1 MKRIPLIL
9 CLVIA
14 CAALAAEPPVEIGNA
29 KAVRNRLVERAL
41 GYLGTRYVIGG
52 DDGSGFDC
60 SGLIYRV
67 YLDTLMRQIP
77 RTVKTLHGFSEQIRR
92 SELEPG
98 DLVFFDTVGPLT
110 HVGIYIGE
118 SQVVHAASDGPKTG
132 VIVSSLDEKYYAN
145 AYAGSGRI
153 LPSGGWIGIL
163 IDISGAPILG
173 GSYLAGA
180 GSVVTGGS
188 LGGRISYNLFG
199 MYPGLEL
206 KFEYDASL
214 KAFTIPLQLTFGFSK
229 NFWVSAGTTFAFTD
243 AELTAGGSVRR
254 FDIGGPAF
262 LNTFGMGWKLF
273 NFRVA
278 GVKPGV
284 VAGLSYTRLVP
295 DESAAPAFFT
305 DLAAGLKGYVGV
317 NVGLDF

>member
-9 CLVIA
+9 CLVIV
-14 CAALAAEPPVEIGNA
+14 CTALAAEPPVEVGGS
-29 KAVRNRLVERAL
+29 KAVRTRLVERAL
-41 GYLGTRYVIGG
+41 GYLGTPYVIGG
-52 DDGSGFDC
+52 EDRSGLDC
-60 SGLIYRV
+60 SGLVYRV
-67 YLDTLMRQIP
+67 YLDTLGRRIP
-77 RTVKTLHGFSEQIRR
+77 RTVRTLHGFSEPIRL

-110 HVGIYIGE
+110 HMGIYIGD
-118 SQVVHAASDGPKTG
+118 SQIVHAASDGPKTG
-132 VIVSSLDEKYYAN
+132 VIVSSLDETYYTK
-145 AYAGSGRI
+145 AYASSGRI
-153 LPSGGWIGIL
+153 LPSGGWIGVL

-199 MYPGLEL
+199 VYPGLEL

-214 KAFTIPLQLTFGFSK
+214 KAFTIPLQLTFGLTK
-229 NFWVSAGTTFAFTD
+229 KFWISAGTTFAFTD
-243 AELTAGGSVRR
+243 AELSAGGSVRR
-254 FDIGGPAF
+254 FDIGGSSF
-262 LNTFGMGWKLF
+262 LNTFGVGYKLLT
-273 NFRVA
+273 FRAA

-284 VAGLSYTRLVP
+284 FAGLTYTRLVP
-295 DESAAPAFFT
+295 DETAAPAFFT
-305 DLAAGLKGYVGV
+305 DLAAGLKGYIGV